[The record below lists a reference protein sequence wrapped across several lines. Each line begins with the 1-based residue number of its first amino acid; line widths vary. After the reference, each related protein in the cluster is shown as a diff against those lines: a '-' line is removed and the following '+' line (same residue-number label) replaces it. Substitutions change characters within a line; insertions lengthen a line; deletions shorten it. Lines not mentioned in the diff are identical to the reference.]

1 MATTVSCDAE
11 GVVEGYSVAFGS
23 SGAWVRVKE
32 GGTMYIGLGTVLV
45 ILAVIVIVMMMRR
58 SRV

>member
-1 MATTVSCDAE
+1 MDHP
-11 GVVEGYSVAFGS
+11 
-23 SGAWVRVKE
+23 KE

-45 ILAVIVIVMMMRR
+45 ILAVIVIIMMMRR